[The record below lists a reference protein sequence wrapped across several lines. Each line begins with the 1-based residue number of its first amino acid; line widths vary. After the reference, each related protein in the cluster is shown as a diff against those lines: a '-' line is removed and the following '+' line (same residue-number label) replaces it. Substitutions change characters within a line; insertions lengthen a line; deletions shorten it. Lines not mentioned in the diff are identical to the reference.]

1 MPSRHAFILSDTV
14 VRDELTCCYSAL
26 SRHLSGLKFERLSIY
41 WYVNGPRAVAL
52 AGFGNTGE
60 VR

>member
-1 MPSRHAFILSDTV
+1 MPSRHDLILPDIV
-14 VRDELTCCYSAL
+14 VRDELPCCYSAL
-26 SRHLSGLKFERLSIY
+26 SRHSPGLNFERLSIY
-41 WYVNGPRAVAL
+41 WYVNGPCAVAL